1 MSQNTSILA
10 KPIGDEK
17 ISKRSIGYASESAR
31 EELFDL
37 VLRNCVESG
46 VTKATL
52 ARRLDKDPAQVSRLL
67 GAPGNWTIDTV
78 AELLFAIDGSLL
90 RASSFQPLDEPT
102 ANMRGIT
109 CFSEEADLHIF
120 YASEPSKKHSLK
132 ATSKAAAFSWE

>member
-10 KPIGDEK
+10 RPTGDEK
-17 ISKRSIGYASESAR
+17 VSKRAIGYASESAR

-52 ARRLDKDPAQVSRLL
+52 ARRLDKDPAQITRLL

-90 RASSFQPLDEPT
+90 SASSFQPLDEPVG
-102 ANMRGIT
+102 NMRHAT
-109 CFSEEADLHIF
+109 CFARSQTDIDVIYVSEVPKKA
-120 YASEPSKKHSLK
+120 KHS
-132 ATSKAAAFSWE
+132 SRAALSWK